1 MHPTLKW
8 NLAGTRLRSIRQQA
22 TVSKPLFP
30 VYFPRLLPRLFPQNN
45 MKSLN
50 SFLLYFVFCL
60 YGGFAAANSV
70 SSSSSQSNPDHST
83 TFTATSSA
91 LNVGFGKG
99 DITGPI
105 GEIDLMV
112 GGR

>member
-1 MHPTLKW
+1 
-8 NLAGTRLRSIRQQA
+8 
-22 TVSKPLFP
+22 
-30 VYFPRLLPRLFPQNN
+30 

-50 SFLLYFVFCL
+50 SFLLYFVFFL
-60 YGGFAAANSV
+60 YGRFAAANSV
-70 SSSSSQSNPDHST
+70 SSSSSQQSNPDSP
-83 TFTATSSA
+83 TFAATSSE

-112 GGR
+112 GGH